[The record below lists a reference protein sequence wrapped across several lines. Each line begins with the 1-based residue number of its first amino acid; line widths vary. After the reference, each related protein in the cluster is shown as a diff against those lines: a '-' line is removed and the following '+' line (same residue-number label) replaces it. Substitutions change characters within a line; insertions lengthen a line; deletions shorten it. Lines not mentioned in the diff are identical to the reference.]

1 MLKKTKKLIETKDQQ
16 IKELTEKHFRTFE
29 IIFDLPK
36 GSLMQIP
43 KDYEKAVEDYIAKIK
58 QSSIG
63 LAEENK
69 ILKAEI
75 AKLKGKTTTKPKKT
89 VK

>member
-43 KDYEKAVEDYIAKIK
+43 KDYEKAVEDYVNKIK
-58 QSSIG
+58 QSSIN
-63 LAEENK
+63 LAKENGK
-69 ILKAEI
+69 LKEEI
-75 AKLKGKTTTKPKKT
+75 AKLKGKTTTKSKKS

>member
-1 MLKKTKKLIETKDQQ
+1 MLRKTKKLLEQKNKQ
-16 IKELTEKHFRTFE
+16 IAELTEKHFRTFE

-43 KDYEKAVEDYIAKIK
+43 KDYDNAVEDYINKIK
-58 QSSIG
+58 QSSID
-63 LAEENK
+63 LAKENK
-69 ILKAEI
+69 KLKEEI
-75 AKLKGKTTTKPKKT
+75 ATLKCKTATKTKKS

>member
-16 IKELTEKHFRTFE
+16 IKELTEKHFITFE

-58 QSSIG
+58 QSSID
-63 LAEENK
+63 LAKENGK
-69 ILKAEI
+69 LKEEI
-75 AKLKGKTTTKPKKT
+75 AKLKGKTTTKPKKV

>member
-1 MLKKTKKLIETKDQQ
+1 MFNKTKKLIETKNKQ

-43 KDYEKAVEDYIAKIK
+43 KDYEKAVEDYVNKIK
-58 QSSIG
+58 QSSID
-63 LAEENK
+63 LAKENGK
-69 ILKAEI
+69 LKEEI
-75 AKLKGKTTTKPKKT
+75 AKLKGKTTTKSKKS

>member
-16 IKELTEKHFRTFE
+16 IKELTEKNFRTFE

-43 KDYEKAVEDYIAKIK
+43 KDYEKAVEDYVNKIK
-58 QSSIG
+58 QSSID
-63 LAEENK
+63 LAKENGK
-69 ILKAEI
+69 LKEEI
-75 AKLKGKTTTKPKKT
+75 AKLKGKTTTKSKKS